1 MTELEWGN
9 QESRGKG
16 GAEGKVGAQHLKVQP
31 EHVMAAVCLEIK
43 KRREGKQRPQKPF
56 CLSLCLLAS
65 VNLEIV
71 FCREAILDS

>member
-9 QESRGKG
+9 RVSRGEG
-16 GAEGKVGAQHLKVQP
+16 GAEGKVGAQHLEVQP
-31 EHVMAAVCLEIK
+31 EHVMAALCLEIK

-56 CLSLCLLAS
+56 CLFLCLLAL

-71 FCREAILDS
+71 FCREKFLHS